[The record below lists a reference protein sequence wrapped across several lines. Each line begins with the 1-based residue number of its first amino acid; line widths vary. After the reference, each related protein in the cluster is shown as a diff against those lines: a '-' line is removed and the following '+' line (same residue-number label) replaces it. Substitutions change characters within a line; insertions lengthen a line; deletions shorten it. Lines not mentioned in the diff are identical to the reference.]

1 MEINVHDNSKIVE
14 VWLTNSEKQ
23 DGNLH
28 EQLKPLYQKY
38 KEQKYL
44 VAVFESGERDLT
56 NSTSDLLRYNRRRMA
71 EQTVQRK
78 RKKKKDTM
86 EQ

>member
-23 DGNLH
+23 DGHLH

-78 RKKKKDTM
+78 RQKKKDTM